1 MSAETRVSH
10 PIDGKSAFR
19 SDDDRIGALAE
30 AQHGVVARR
39 QLLMMGIGR
48 GAVERRIARGRLRR
62 VHRGVYAV
70 GHRPSTRESRWMAA
84 VLSAGAGAVLS
95 HRSAGSLWRILSP
108 TSIAPEVTRATR
120 YESRPGLRAHCGTLR
135 PDEVTRL
142 NGIPVTSAPRTAL
155 DLAELLTVHQLER
168 ALNEMEVRRIT
179 DRLSIPKLLERYPGK
194 RGAAKLRI
202 LLADNAEARGV
213 TRKELEARFAALLE
227 ATDLPRPRRNADVAV
242 RGRFFEADCLWA
254 EQRVIIELDGRATHG
269 TGRAF
274 EKDRERD
281 RLLQSDGWRVARIT
295 WRQLRDDA
303 PAVMADLSRLLRK
316 DGQAPTL

>member
-1 MSAETRVSH
+1 
-10 PIDGKSAFR
+10 
-19 SDDDRIGALAE
+19 
-30 AQHGVVARR
+30 
-39 QLLMMGIGR
+39 
-48 GAVERRIARGRLRR
+48 
-62 VHRGVYAV
+62 
-70 GHRPSTRESRWMAA
+70 
-84 VLSAGAGAVLS
+84 
-95 HRSAGSLWRILSP
+95 
-108 TSIAPEVTRATR
+108 
-120 YESRPGLRAHCGTLR
+120 
-135 PDEVTRL
+135 
-142 NGIPVTSAPRTAL
+142 
-155 DLAELLTVHQLER
+155 LTVHQLER